1 MASRRR
7 LSLLGS
13 TGSIGE
19 QTLAVVDSF
28 PERFR
33 VVAVAAGRNVD
44 KLAEQVRR
52 YEPELVSVADAQG
65 AGALRERL
73 GARAPRIEVGAE
85 GLTAVAEY
93 PADLVVS
100 GLVGALGLEPTL
112 AAIRAGRD
120 IALANKEVLVMAG
133 ALVLREVR
141 AHGVALLPVDSE
153 HSAIFQAIAGQRRE
167 DVARLILTA
176 SGGPFRTWDA
186 SRMAQATI
194 QQALDHP
201 NWDMGPKITIDSA
214 TLMNKGLEVIE
225 ARWLFDVPPDRVDVI
240 VHSQSIVHSMVEFR
254 DGCVLAQL
262 GIPDMRVPIAVA
274 LAYPERLP
282 LEIPRLDLAALG
294 RLDFEAPDRK
304 RFPCLDLA
312 YAALAADETAP
323 AVLNAANEV
332 SVAAFLAGAIPF
344 PAIAAANAAVLD
356 SHIGRGG
363 NGAIRDL
370 ADVVEADAWARSG
383 AREWLSKVEG
393 ARV

>member
-1 MASRRR
+1 MRRVAV
-7 LSLLGS
+7 LGS
-13 TGSIGE
+13 TGSVGE
-19 QTLAVVDSF
+19 QVLAVAQAF
-28 PERFR
+28 PDRYR
-33 VVAVAAGRNVD
+33 VVALAAGKNVA
-44 KLAEQVRR
+44 KLAQQVRCF
-52 YEPELVSVADAQG
+52 EPEIVSVANG
-65 AGALRERL
+65 AAADELRTRL
-73 GARAPRIEVGAE
+73 AGTGVRIEWGAE
-85 GLTAVAEY
+85 GLEAVATC
-93 PADLVVS
+93 PSDLVVA
-100 GLVGALGLEPTL
+100 GLVGAVGLAPTL

-120 IALANKEVLVMAG
+120 VALANKEVLVMAG

-141 AHGVALLPVDSE
+141 RRGVTLLPVDSE
-153 HSAIFQAIAGQRRE
+153 HSAIFQALAGQRRE

-176 SGGPFRTWDA
+176 SGGPFRTWTA
-186 SRMAQATI
+186 ERIARATVD
-194 QQALDHP
+194 QALDHP

-304 RFPCLDLA
+304 RFPCLDLG

-323 AVLNAANEV
+323 AVLNAVNEV

-363 NGAIRDL
+363 NRTIRDL
-370 ADVVEADAWARSG
+370 ADVVEADAWARIG
-383 AREWLSKVEG
+383 AREWLAKVEG